1 MAATYYSTRRPAG
14 QSSSA
19 TWARNH
25 NAVRHRPD
33 FQLGPVFYIIFISVF
48 VSIAGLI
55 YLTQSSKVTSYDLA
69 IASVNSEITDLE
81 AQRDALAVEN
91 AKITAAAAD
100 EDKNKV
106 ASTMVDAGS
115 ADFVKE

>member
-1 MAATYYSTRRPAG
+1 MA
-14 QSSSA
+14 
-19 TWARNH
+19 
-25 NAVRHRPD
+25 
-33 FQLGPVFYIIFISVF
+33 IF

-69 IASVNSEITDLE
+69 IAAVNSEIIDLE

-100 EDKNKV
+100 EGRSEV
-106 ASTMVDAGS
+106 ASAMVAAQSSG
-115 ADFVKE
+115 FVSE

>member
-25 NAVRHRPD
+25 NAVRHRPE
-33 FQLGPVFYIIFISVF
+33 FQLGPVFYITFMAIF

-69 IASVNSEITDLE
+69 IAAVNSEIVDLE

-100 EDKNKV
+100 EERSEV
-106 ASTMVDAGS
+106 ASAMVAAQNSG
-115 ADFVKE
+115 FVSE

>member
-1 MAATYYSTRRPAG
+1 MA
-14 QSSSA
+14 
-19 TWARNH
+19 
-25 NAVRHRPD
+25 
-33 FQLGPVFYIIFISVF
+33 IF

-100 EDKNKV
+100 EERNEV
-106 ASTMVDAGS
+106 ASTMVAAQSSG
-115 ADFVKE
+115 FVGE